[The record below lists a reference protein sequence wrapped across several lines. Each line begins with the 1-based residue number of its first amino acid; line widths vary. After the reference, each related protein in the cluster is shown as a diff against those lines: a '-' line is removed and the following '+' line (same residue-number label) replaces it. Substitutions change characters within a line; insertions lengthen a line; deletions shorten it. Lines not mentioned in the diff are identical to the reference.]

1 MFSILIII
9 FSFKFINYFINNINY
24 IKNIFL
30 KQIIIFRILE
40 LRNLGPWWTIQYNWI
55 FTQDSLIVGPDAGPI
70 LLGSSTMTQASSV
83 PKWGAGMAPSQRR
96 PSATCAQGC
105 AQHRGRSLSATC
117 ALRLPAHSQAAQ
129 APRVHWGMPNTQA
142 TTQAPCMRWGLPS
155 TQQQPKCQQLLLA

>member
-96 PSATCAQGC
+96 PSATCA
-105 AQHRGRSLSATC
+105 
-117 ALRLPAHSQAAQ
+117 LRLPAYSQAAQ
-129 APRVHWGMPNTQA
+129 APRVRWGMPNTQA
-142 TTQAPCMRWGLPS
+142 ATQTPCM
-155 TQQQPKCQQLLLA
+155 C